1 MSWAEEE
8 RTGFAPN
15 DGKCYY
21 CDKAYDIGYK
31 EGAEDVI
38 NRVSNWL
45 DEDTIQSLREDFLNE

>member
-1 MSWAEEE
+1 MEEE
-8 RTGFAPN
+8 L
-15 DGKCYY
+15 
-21 CDKAYDIGYK
+21 DKAYK